1 LRNIGA
7 TCFLIVAFASAGARA
22 EDLSYHGWSGSA
34 DYSNNHFIGCHL
46 DSPPA
51 ISDANDRIRVVA
63 EDTGRF
69 FIEFAT
75 RFENPQP
82 APGRT
87 TAVELGLVNGEDVFS
102 GWSSNGYTYPTRVL
116 SSGQAPDGKPF
127 SRILLA
133 INTGDEMISR
143 LKDAKRLKVFW
154 PTTVQNFP
162 DLNFSIFE
170 LRHRLLSDPSTWL
183 GVLDTNDTYGAI
195 QTVIACVRA
204 NSGVAGTP
212 SAAVTRPS
220 LPPSAFASMPSWQ
233 PPLPPAVARRP
244 IWEDAT
250 PPGLETTDAPPL
262 SAGERDCPGGSCS
275 KLGPIHDP

>member
-1 LRNIGA
+1 MRNIGA
-7 TCFLIVAFASAGARA
+7 TCFLVVAFASAGARA

-75 RFENPQP
+75 SFENPQP

-102 GWSSNGYTYPTRVL
+102 GWSSSGYTYPTRVL

-133 INTGDEMISR
+133 INTGDEMLSR

-170 LRHRLLSDPSTWL
+170 LRQDCHPTRTLGLVCWIPTTHTEPS
-183 GVLDTNDTYGAI
+183 
-195 QTVIACVRA
+195 
-204 NSGVAGTP
+204 
-212 SAAVTRPS
+212 RP
-220 LPPSAFASMPSWQ
+220 
-233 PPLPPAVARRP
+233 
-244 IWEDAT
+244 
-250 PPGLETTDAPPL
+250 
-262 SAGERDCPGGSCS
+262 
-275 KLGPIHDP
+275 

>member
-1 LRNIGA
+1 MRRIGA
-7 TCFLIVAFASAGARA
+7 TCFLVVAFASTGARA

-34 DYSNNHFIGCHL
+34 DYSNNRFIGCHL

-51 ISDANDRIRVVA
+51 ISESHDEIRVVA
-63 EDTGRF
+63 EDTRRF

-87 TAVELGLVNGEDVFS
+87 ATVELGLVNGEDILS
-102 GWSSNGYTYPTRVL
+102 GWTSGGYTYQAAVL
-116 SSGQAPDGKPF
+116 SNSQTPDGKPF
-127 SRILLA
+127 SRIQLA
-133 INTGDEMISR
+133 VNTDDNEIMSR

-154 PTTVQNFP
+154 RAKIQGLADINFLVI
-162 DLNFSIFE
+162 D
-170 LRHRLLSDPSTWL
+170 LRHRLLSDPKTWL

-195 QTVIACVRA
+195 QAVIACVRA
-204 NSGVAGTP
+204 QGGVAATP
-212 SAAVTRPS
+212 DAANTQPS
-220 LPPSAFASMPSWQ
+220 PAFANTPSWQ

-250 PPGLETTDAPPL
+250 PPGLETTDTPPL
-262 SAGERDCPGGSCS
+262 SAGDRDCPGGSCS